1 MAELVEE
8 VDRKDELIE
17 YVKLQNNNLKE
28 DLKNME

>member
-28 DLKNME
+28 DLNNME